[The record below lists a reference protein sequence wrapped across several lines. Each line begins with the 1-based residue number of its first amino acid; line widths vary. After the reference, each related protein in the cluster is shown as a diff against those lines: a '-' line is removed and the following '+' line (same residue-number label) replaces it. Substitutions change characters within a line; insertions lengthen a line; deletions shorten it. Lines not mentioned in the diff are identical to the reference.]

1 MDMRLRRAVILFFA
15 QIVLIGMVISIDLP
29 GLPHAT
35 AVNAA
40 SRRSAKDELHDST
53 RCVACHNGLKTPSGE
68 DISIGFQWS
77 ASIMANSARDPY
89 WQGSVRRE
97 SIDHP
102 DVSAAIQ
109 DECSTCHM
117 PAQHLIDKA
126 EGRETE
132 VFARFPLTKN
142 HEKNKFAEDGV
153 TCSVCH
159 RVEQTGLG
167 TEQTFN
173 GNVVV
178 AAASDRDNRPEY
190 GPFAVDAGHQTVM
203 RSSTGGFVP
212 QQAAHIRDAGLCGS
226 CHTLYTTA
234 RGPGGKPIGRL
245 PEQVP
250 FQEWEHSDFRT
261 KQTCQQCHMPEVAE
275 AVPVTALYGP
285 KRDGMHRHVFVGGNF
300 VVEQMLIEHREE
312 LGVSAQPEVLQTA
325 NNRTSE
331 FVRTQSARLDLLDLR
346 KTGDGLSFS
355 VKVENLTGH
364 KLPTAYPSRRAW
376 LHVTVRDN
384 AGDVVFES
392 GALNA
397 DGSIIGNDNDA
408 DPFRFEPHYTEITSP
423 DEVEIFEPIL
433 GDSQGHVTT
442 GLLSAVRYLK
452 DNRVLP
458 KGFDKRTAEPDI
470 AVVGAAYDDPSFIG
484 GSASVRYA
492 IKSPQAGPYQIR
504 AELRYQPIGF
514 RWAHNLEPYK
524 AAEPQRFVAYYEQAS
539 RKSAIVIAEVTGTF

>member
-1 MDMRLRRAVILFFA
+1 
-15 QIVLIGMVISIDLP
+15 
-29 GLPHAT
+29 
-35 AVNAA
+35 
-40 SRRSAKDELHDST
+40 
-53 RCVACHNGLKTPSGE
+53 
-68 DISIGFQWS
+68 
-77 ASIMANSARDPY
+77 
-89 WQGSVRRE
+89 
-97 SIDHP
+97 
-102 DVSAAIQ
+102 
-109 DECSTCHM
+109 
-117 PAQHLIDKA
+117 
-126 EGRETE
+126 
-132 VFARFPLTKN
+132 
-142 HEKNKFAEDGV
+142 
-153 TCSVCH
+153 
-159 RVEQTGLG
+159 
-167 TEQTFN
+167 
-173 GNVVV
+173 
-178 AAASDRDNRPEY
+178 
-190 GPFAVDAGHQTVM
+190 
-203 RSSTGGFVP
+203 
-212 QQAAHIRDAGLCGS
+212 
-226 CHTLYTTA
+226 
-234 RGPGGKPIGRL
+234 
-245 PEQVP
+245 
-250 FQEWEHSDFRT
+250 
-261 KQTCQQCHMPEVAE
+261 MPEVAE

-346 KTGDGLSFS
+346 RTGDGLSFS

-364 KLPTAYPSRRAW
+364 KLPTAYPSRRVW

-408 DPFRFEPHYTEITSP
+408 DPLRFEPHYTEITSP

-458 KGFDKRTAEPDI
+458 KGFDKQTAEQDI
-470 AVVGAAYDDPSFIG
+470 AVVGAAYDDPRFIG